1 MAGVGTS
8 KSTKTTRAKRPY
20 KQTADPNH
28 RVGTSLLPLAITS
41 VLFWVP
47 VTIFAKLA
55 VEVREAEPIA
65 LDLQWLNLINSH
77 ASSFWDTL
85 AVIVTTMG
93 GTPFVVFATLAFAL
107 LIWFSH
113 HKRDGLTLL
122 AGVGG
127 VGAINVILKLV
138 FQRARPA
145 LWHPLVTEHGYSFP
159 SGHAMG
165 SSALGLCFIVIFWNT
180 RYRYPV
186 AVISSLYIFA
196 VGFSRL
202 YLGVHY
208 PSDVIAGWCI
218 SFIWILLVRKIIRAF
233 STRLNTS

>member
-1 MAGVGTS
+1 MRSVGQN
-8 KSTKTTRAKRPY
+8 KVARAKRAKRPY

-28 RVGTSLLPLAITS
+28 KVGTSLLPLAITS

-65 LDLQWLNLINSH
+65 LDLEWLRSINSY
-77 ASSFWDTL
+77 ASSFWDSL
-85 AVIVTTMG
+85 AVLVTQTG
-93 GTPFVVFATLAFAL
+93 GTWFVVFATLASAIF
-107 LIWFSH
+107 IWYTH
-113 HKRDGLTLL
+113 HKRDSLTLL

-138 FQRARPA
+138 FQRDRPA
-145 LWHPLVTEHGYSFP
+145 LWNPLVTEHGYSFP
-159 SGHAMG
+159 SGHAMA

-186 AVISSLYIFA
+186 AVLASLYIFA

-208 PSDVIAGWCI
+208 PSDVIAGWCV
-218 SFIWILLVRKIIRAF
+218 SFVWILLVRKIIRRFA
-233 STRLNTS
+233 TRANN